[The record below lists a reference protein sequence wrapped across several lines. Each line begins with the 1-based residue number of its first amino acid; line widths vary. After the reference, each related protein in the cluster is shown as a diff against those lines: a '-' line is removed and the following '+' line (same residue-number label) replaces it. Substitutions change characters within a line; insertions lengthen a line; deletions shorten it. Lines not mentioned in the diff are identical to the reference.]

1 MLLAL
6 LGFASFNECVGNAWR
21 MKSILSGPII
31 PMKNKDSSQTDTFL
45 TQVRLKLNRAPDLK
59 RAVFRWLLRGLG
71 EQIRVDINLAFR
83 EQRPDPTPNEKILT
97 CSQVKMC
104 SQLIPPA
111 RGHWPTV
118 LILPLPHI

>member
-59 RAVFRWLLRGLG
+59 RAVFRWLLRGPG
-71 EQIRVDINLAFR
+71 EQIRVAINLAFR
-83 EQRPDPTPNEKILT
+83 EQRPDPTPNEKIRT

-104 SQLIPPA
+104 SQLIPPGQ
-111 RGHWPTV
+111 GHWPTV